1 MGADTVAAAGPAAAT
16 AAIAEANAI
25 TRIDRILLQ
34 VPFIPQVQRD
44 MERAGTHTW
53 DEVEVI
59 RVETAAGIVGWG
71 ETIQNYT
78 WGRTTATDP
87 YLGDN
92 PFELMWQD
100 ELGAG
105 LQMALFDVAGKTAGV
120 PIYRLLGRKV
130 RDWCP
135 ISYWDHDMSPE
146 NYAAEAQRA
155 VELGYTSMKIK
166 TRPWWDVRE
175 TIQLM
180 SEVTPDHFRIDCD
193 WNATLNNAANAIPVL
208 RELEET
214 FPKIKIFEDPIPR
227 DDAIGNRHLRSQI
240 ATPLAHHYEM
250 LPPAVSLDGGG
261 ICDGWI
267 LSGGVRQIMGKG
279 ATATAVN
286 RPFFLQM
293 VGTGLTTTLSLH
305 LSAVLKHAQW
315 PTITCHELYQHS
327 LLTERIS
334 VEGGHARV
342 PEAAGLGVEVDEA
355 ALDKYSVKR
364 AEHSLPKRLIK
375 VCRPSGV
382 NVYFTRPAQNWE
394 FTWSGNQPVDEWRSR
409 TEYLDDD
416 GSPEFT
422 SLHAEASNAPVFR
435 RD

>member
-1 MGADTVAAAGPAAAT
+1 MPDTVA
-16 AAIAEANAI
+16 
-25 TRIDRILLQ
+25 RIDRILLQ
-34 VPFIPQVQRD
+34 VPFVPQVRRD
-44 MERAGTHTW
+44 MERAGIHTW

-59 RVETAAGIVGWG
+59 RIETAEGVVGWG

-78 WGRTTATDP
+78 WGRTVDTDP
-87 YLGDN
+87 YVGRN
-92 PFELMWQD
+92 PFEIMWQD

-105 LQMALFDVAGKTAGV
+105 LQMALVDAAGKIAGV
-120 PIYRLLGRKV
+120 PVYRLLGRKI

-146 NYAAEAQRA
+146 NYAAEVQRA

-166 TRPWWDVRE
+166 ARPWWDVRE
-175 TIQLM
+175 TIRLM
-180 SEVTPDHFRIDCD
+180 SKATPDYFRIDCD
-193 WNATLNNAANAIPVL
+193 WNGTLNNAANAVPLL
-208 RELEET
+208 RELEEE

-227 DDAIGNRHLRSQI
+227 DDVVGNRFLRAQI
-240 ATPLAHHYEM
+240 KTALAHHYEM
-250 LPPAVSLDGGG
+250 LPPAVSLDDGG

-267 LSGGVRQIMGKG
+267 LSGGVRQIMEKG

-315 PTITCHELYQHS
+315 PTITCHELYEHC
-327 LLTERIS
+327 LLTDRIP

-342 PEAAGLGVEVDEA
+342 PEAPGLGIDVDEE
-355 ALDKYSVKR
+355 ALRQYGVER
-364 AEHSLPKRLIK
+364 AEHALPKRMIK

-382 NVYFTRPAQNWE
+382 NVYFATPAQNWD

-416 GSPEFT
+416 GSAEFAALYEKAT
-422 SLHAEASNAPVFR
+422 VAPVQVSDR
-435 RD
+435 SSRGILGLRK